1 MSFVFDFSPKPCYP
15 FPVDKSKYEHNL
27 QRCLSEL
34 IPTLKDPRIPMI
46 VTIEEVHL
54 SSDGRRAKVLVSTL
68 EDEDSE
74 EMLVA
79 LNRATGFLQHEV
91 ADVLELRFTPKLSFH
106 TERLEALS

>member
-1 MSFVFDFSPKPCYP
+1 
-15 FPVDKSKYEHNL
+15 VDKSKYEQNL

-54 SSDGRRAKVLVSTL
+54 SRDGKHAKILVSTL
-68 EDEDSE
+68 EDEDLE
-74 EMLVA
+74 GMQTA
-79 LNRATGFLQHEV
+79 LNRAAGYLQHEI

-106 TERLEALS
+106 TDRLEVLS